1 MALVPPRCRPSS
13 GTGICFN
20 ATPLANRTD
29 PATGFAR
36 VNSLCHPSRAR
47 GADRAAGAALRLPPD
62 VGNFFFADSFLATFW
77 RKIAGGAAAGG
88 IAMFAENCKVG
99 RICN

>member
-1 MALVPPRCRPSS
+1 MNKKALTS
-13 GTGICFN
+13 
-20 ATPLANRTD
+20 
-29 PATGFAR
+29 
-36 VNSLCHPSRAR
+36 NSKYW
-47 GADRAAGAALRLPPD
+47 AAALLVCGVAVTVLVAPQGAAAQGTPEQRRACENDAYRLCPD
-62 VGNFFFADSFLATFW
+62 AMPDERRVRACLATFW

>member
-1 MALVPPRCRPSS
+1 MDSESPE
-13 GTGICFN
+13 
-20 ATPLANRTD
+20 PLA
-29 PATGFAR
+29 G
-36 VNSLCHPSRAR
+36 C
-47 GADRAAGAALRLPPD
+47 
-62 VGNFFFADSFLATFW
+62 LATFW